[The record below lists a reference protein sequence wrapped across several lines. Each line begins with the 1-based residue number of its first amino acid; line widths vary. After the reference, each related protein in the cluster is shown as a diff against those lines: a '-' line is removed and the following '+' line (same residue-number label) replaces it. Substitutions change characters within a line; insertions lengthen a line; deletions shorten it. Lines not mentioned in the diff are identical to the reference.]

1 MSFVSNLISS
11 NESSEE
17 VAELLPKFVSSISKS
32 SPLIFFYHMI
42 DAEETTLTVQVL
54 GANISFKFSHQR
66 AKRFISQGGITR
78 QLENKTTGFI
88 AVATPQAQRIVLAA
102 AESGHGLG
110 QYGDL
115 LDKKKGVLPNNVWTR
130 RVISMG
136 RILGMKMGS
145 PYDRKSIDENR
156 DGIFLGSHVEVKLAV
171 HGICVLLES
180 FKITKDLDKVTMED
194 LHKLRTV
201 RWQDG
206 TRPLFEVYFS
216 RKHCQ
221 RCKSLVRRLSD
232 ATGITIRLL
241 WRDRLIKKE
250 YVIRD
255 THNNTPRRPGQ
266 PPVKPTFD
274 PQDFD
279 FGDILPEESAI
290 EVTSDDEEV
299 QHVDQID
306 LTNIRST
313 SPAGISEE
321 IDSLI
326 DGLAYR
332 VGQMQDCP
340 EGATSALVGFARTMS
355 AHNRRKNAVHVS
367 KPLPATPVI
376 EAPIEVLEGNER
388 QRQTVPRVQRTL
400 FGRPRSNGR
409 LERARSASPCRRREG
424 SVRER
429 SPRRYRMTR
438 PENGSARILERVPS
452 SSMPCGLLQGAEGI

>member
-1 MSFVSNLISS
+1 
-11 NESSEE
+11 
-17 VAELLPKFVSSISKS
+17 
-32 SPLIFFYHMI
+32 
-42 DAEETTLTVQVL
+42 
-54 GANISFKFSHQR
+54 
-66 AKRFISQGGITR
+66 
-78 QLENKTTGFI
+78 
-88 AVATPQAQRIVLAA
+88 
-102 AESGHGLG
+102 
-110 QYGDL
+110 
-115 LDKKKGVLPNNVWTR
+115 
-130 RVISMG
+130 
-136 RILGMKMGS
+136 MGS
-145 PYDRKSIDENR
+145 PYDRKRMDENR

-171 HGICVLLES
+171 HGICVLLET

-250 YVIRD
+250 YVLRD
-255 THNNTPRRPGQ
+255 IQKNIPRRPGQ
-266 PPVKPTFD
+266 SPAEQVFD

-279 FGDILPEESAI
+279 FGDILPDDSDI
-290 EVTSDDEEV
+290 EVISDDEEV
-299 QHVDQID
+299 QNIDHID

-332 VGQMQDCP
+332 VGQMEDCP
-340 EGATSALVGFARTMS
+340 EGAKSAIVGFAKNMS
-355 AHNRRKNAVHVS
+355 AHNRRKNAIRAS

-400 FGRPRSNGR
+400 FGRPRSTGG
-409 LERARSASPCRRREG
+409 LTRARSASPCRGREQ
-424 SVRER
+424 SVRDR

-438 PENGSARILERVPS
+438 PENSSARILGRMPS
-452 SSMPCGLLQGAEGI
+452 SSVPCGLLQGTEDI

>member
-17 VAELLPKFVSSISKS
+17 VAEVLPKFVSSISKS

-66 AKRFISQGGITR
+66 AKRFISQSGITK

-88 AVATPQAQRIVLAA
+88 AVATSQAQRIVLAA

-145 PYDRKSIDENR
+145 PYDRKRMDENR

-250 YVIRD
+250 YVLRD
-255 THNNTPRRPGQ
+255 IQKNTPRRPGQ
-266 PPVKPTFD
+266 PPAEPAFD

-279 FGDILPEESAI
+279 FGDILPDDSDI
-290 EVTSDDEEV
+290 EVISDDEEV
-299 QHVDQID
+299 QNIDQID

-332 VGQMQDCP
+332 VGQMEDCP
-340 EGATSALVGFARTMS
+340 EGATSAIVGFARNMS

-400 FGRPRSNGR
+400 FGRPRSTGG
-409 LERARSASPCRRREG
+409 LTRARSASPCRRREK
-424 SVRER
+424 SVRDR
-429 SPRRYRMTR
+429 SPRRYRMAR
-438 PENGSARILERVPS
+438 PENSSARILERVPS
-452 SSMPCGLLQGAEGI
+452 SSVPCGLLQGVEDI